1 MTKLLKISCLSDHLM
16 SDQLLAMSPATSVCP
31 NISRP
36 LVFDLL
42 TQRSQIVPPKTLR
55 SSEMVF
61 ASGLAVLGLTLRS
74 LLSVFPSSPQSS
86 SQPSAKSLLIPM
98 ILVFMQQSSLTQ
110 VLNQNLL
117 GSFWCATNTFF
128 FTLTYS
134 YG

>member
-16 SDQLLAMSPATSVCP
+16 SDQLLVMTPATSICP

-36 LVFDLL
+36 LFFDLL

-86 SQPSAKSLLIPM
+86 SQPSAKGLLIPM
-98 ILVFMQQSSLTQ
+98 ILVLMQQSSLTQ